1 MSSLNMIDSSDSIWP
16 KPQLMEHLEQ
26 VAFLFESKIFLPS
39 MPFTLQSQL
48 YWIELIKG
56 VSDLVRQSALAGKRI
71 CFTDEVSQQ
80 NQLWD
85 ITDLLDAMRQ
95 SAHVVGPLSPA
106 QQHLTFISPALN
118 QVNGIGWGH
127 FANGLFFAC
136 PHPNERAFYIGR
148 DRVYFYR
155 HLMRAYLEAGNH
167 LLLLAELA

>member
-1 MSSLNMIDSSDSIWP
+1 MIDSSDRLWS

-26 VAFLFESKIFLPS
+26 VALLFESKIFQSSGPI
-39 MPFTLQSQL
+39 TLQSQL
-48 YWIELIKG
+48 IWIELIRG
-56 VSDLVRQSALAGKRI
+56 VSDLVQQSALAGKRI
-71 CFTDEVSQQ
+71 CFTDEVSPLDQHQ
-80 NQLWD
+80 D

-95 SAHVVGPLSPA
+95 SAHIVGPLSPA
-106 QQHLTFISPALN
+106 QEQFTFISPALN

-136 PHPNERAFYIGR
+136 PHPNERAFFIGR

-167 LLLLAELA
+167 LLLVTMST